1 MNTANFEAFV
11 RVIETGSVSVAAD
24 KLCLTQPAVSKRI
37 QQVEEHFGVTLFE
50 PLGRGVRPTQAA
62 MQLYPKLKSW
72 LIHLDDMQKEIALLQ
87 DKIAGKLKIGTS
99 HHIGLHYLPEH
110 LKTYTQRYQEVSLEV
125 SFMDSEQA
133 HELILSGE
141 IDLAF
146 LTLPPE
152 LDTRLHYRAL
162 WQDPLRFVVAPFHP
176 LNQKAQVELKDLMA
190 YQAILPA
197 SQTFT
202 SQITLSA
209 FEQAGLKL
217 KTDMRNNSLESIRML
232 VSIGLGW
239 SLLPKTLCQNELAML
254 NVNSVELKRELGL
267 VYHPERCMSKACRTL
282 IDQMCENPNEK

>member
-11 RVIETGSVSVAAD
+11 KVIETGSVSIAAD

-37 QQVEEHFGVTLFE
+37 QQVEEHFGMTLFE
-50 PLGRGVRPTQAA
+50 PMGRGVRATQAA
-62 MQLYPKLKSW
+62 MQLYPKLKAW
-72 LIHLDDMQKEIALLQ
+72 LISLDDMQKEISLLQ

-110 LKTYTQRYQEVSLEV
+110 LKSYTQKYEEVSLEV

-133 HELILSGE
+133 HEQILSGE

-152 LDTRLHYRAL
+152 LDGRLKYQAL
-162 WQDPLRFVVAPFHP
+162 WHDPLCFVAAPFHP
-176 LNQKAQVELKDLMA
+176 LSQLKHIQLKDLMPF
-190 YQAILPA
+190 QAILPA
-197 SQTFT
+197 SHTFT

-209 FEQAGLKL
+209 FEKEGLKP

-239 SLLPKTLCQNELAML
+239 SLLPLTLCHDDLVVLDVE
-254 NVNSVELKRELGL
+254 SVQLKRQLGL
-267 VYHPERCMSKACRTL
+267 VYHPERCMSKACQAL
-282 IDQMCENPNEK
+282 IDQMQDVK